1 MNNDS
6 KVLQWLSESDTF
18 PAQEQ
23 HEEQPRKSYDKK
35 IVGWLDILGIRAK
48 IKDEKNNDAESII
61 SIMSEMAS
69 YVSSSCDKFVAEG
82 TISIALKNLLCRP
95 SPPPQPLKIPEIC

>member
-1 MNNDS
+1 MNDNS
-6 KVLQWLSESDTF
+6 KVLQWLDESNTF
-18 PAQEQ
+18 TAEEQ
-23 HEEQPRKSYDKK
+23 HEEQPRKSYDQK

-69 YVSSSCDKFVAEG
+69 YVSLSCDKFVAQG
-82 TISIALKNLLCRP
+82 VMFYLQIAD
-95 SPPPQPLKIPEIC
+95 